1 MRVKL
6 TAKHPRPASSERA
19 PVRTGS
25 NSARKPTRPT
35 GPRPSTPTAGFNGAR
50 GEGAGAAG
58 GGKRPAGAGKPAGA
72 GARAPRAEGSFSR
85 ERDAGAARRAPSDRP
100 PRREGAGGAPR
111 RFEGSSDRAPRRDDG
126 ERAPRRFEG
135 GGDRSE
141 RAPRRADGERSQGAP
156 RRFEGGGD
164 RAPRRDEGVRAP
176 RKFEGGADRSE
187 RAPRRAD
194 GERPQGAPRRFEGG
208 GDRAPRRDEGAR
220 APRKFEGGADR
231 SERAPR
237 RADGER
243 SQSAPRRFEG
253 NDRPP
258 RRDDSERAPRKF
270 EGGGDRSERAPR
282 RADGER
288 SQGAPRR
295 FEGTGDRGERAPRRF
310 EGSTDRSERAP
321 RSFEGNGAPRR
332 DDGERRSFSGPRP
345 GAGRPSE
352 GGPRGERPGRDAS
365 DRPRFGSDRGAPQ
378 ERRSD
383 SAAPRRFEGER
394 GASERG
400 ERTFAKP
407 VKSGYGDRTDRP
419 ARAPRDDRG
428 ERAPAKR
435 EFGDRPP
442 RAGERNERSD
452 RGERPARSFDK
463 ALPAAGR
470 RFGDDNRP
478 ARADKPRGPAPAA
491 RAERDN
497 DADVA
502 PRTPRRDYE
511 DAPGTLRLSKL
522 MSELGLCSRRE
533 ADEWIEKG
541 WVLVDGERIDTLGT
555 KVRPDQRIEIDP
567 AAEAAQASQVTVLIH
582 KPVGLVSGQ
591 AEDGYQPAITL
602 VTPENRW
609 EGDSSDIRFSVSHLR
624 QLAPAGR
631 LDIDSTGLLV
641 LTQDGRIA
649 KQLIGGHSE
658 IDKEYL
664 VRVAFGEHTTDVE
677 NHFPPESLA
686 LLCHGLSLDDVPLK
700 PAQVNWQN
708 GEQLRFVLREGKK
721 RQIRRMCELVGLEV
735 IGLKRVRMGQVMLG
749 ALPPGQWRYLSA
761 DESF

>member
-25 NSARKPTRPT
+25 TSARKPTRPA
-35 GPRPSTPTAGFNGAR
+35 GPKPSAATDSGDAR
-50 GEGAGAAG
+50 GKRAGAAPA
-58 GGKRPAGAGKPAGA
+58 GGKRPSGGKPTGA

-85 ERDAGAARRAPSDRP
+85 ERDAGGAGTARRSPSDRP
-100 PRREGAGGAPR
+100 PRREGGGGAPR
-111 RFEGSSDRAPRRDDG
+111 RFEGAGDRGPRRDDG
-126 ERAPRRFEG
+126 ERAPRRFEGGADRSERAPRRFEG

-141 RAPRRADGERSQGAP
+141 RAPRRFEGSADRSERAP
-156 RRFEGGGD
+156 RRFEGS
-164 RAPRRDEGVRAP
+164 
-176 RKFEGGADRSE
+176 ADRSE
-187 RAPRRAD
+187 RAPRRAEGGAGRPPESGVR
-194 GERPQGAPRRFEGG
+194 GERPARSASGSTDRPRAGSGGDRGSRGDPAPRRFEN
-208 GDRAPRRDEGAR
+208 DRGS
-220 APRKFEGGADR
+220 
-231 SERAPR
+231 SEHR
-237 RADGER
+237 ER
-243 SQSAPRRFEG
+243 S
-253 NDRPP
+253 
-258 RRDDSERAPRKF
+258 
-270 EGGGDRSERAPR
+270 
-282 RADGER
+282 
-288 SQGAPRR
+288 
-295 FEGTGDRGERAPRRF
+295 
-310 EGSTDRSERAP
+310 
-321 RSFEGNGAPRR
+321 
-332 DDGERRSFSGPRP
+332 
-345 GAGRPSE
+345 
-352 GGPRGERPGRDAS
+352 
-365 DRPRFGSDRGAPQ
+365 
-378 ERRSD
+378 
-383 SAAPRRFEGER
+383 
-394 GASERG
+394 
-400 ERTFAKP
+400 FAKP
-407 VKSGYGDRTDRP
+407 VKGGYADRSDRP

-435 EFGDRPP
+435 EFGDRPA
-442 RAGERNERSD
+442 RSGERAE
-452 RGERPARSFDK
+452 RGERPARSFDRS
-463 ALPAAGR
+463 LPTAAR
-470 RFGDDNRP
+470 RFGDDRP
-478 ARADKPRGPAPAA
+478 ARADKPRGTSPAA
-491 RAERDN
+491 RTKKRDVPAG
-497 DADVA
+497 DA

-582 KPVGLVSGQ
+582 KTVGFVSGQ

-609 EGDSSDIRFSVSHLR
+609 EGDRSNIRFSVAHLR

-664 VRVAFGEHTTDVE
+664 VRVAFGEHTTEVE
-677 NHFPPESLA
+677 SHFPPESLA
-686 LLCHGLSLDDVPLK
+686 LLRHGLSLDDVPLK
-700 PAQVNWQN
+700 PAQVSWQN

-735 IGLKRVRMGQVMLG
+735 IGLKRVRMGHVMLG
-749 ALPPGQWRYLSA
+749 ALPPGQWRYLAA

>member
-1 MRVKL
+1 MRLKL

-25 NSARKPTRPT
+25 TSARKPTRPA
-35 GPRPSTPTAGFNGAR
+35 GPKPSTAGFGGAR
-50 GEGAGAAG
+50 GESAGATAG
-58 GGKRPAGAGKPAGA
+58 AGKRPAGGKPASGKPAGA

-85 ERDAGAARRAPSDRP
+85 ERDAGGARRAPSDRP
-100 PRREGAGGAPR
+100 PRREGAEGAPR
-111 RFEGSSDRAPRRDDG
+111 RFEGS
-126 ERAPRRFEG
+126 
-135 GGDRSE
+135 
-141 RAPRRADGERSQGAP
+141 
-156 RRFEGGGD
+156 GD
-164 RAPRRDEGVRAP
+164 RAPRRDAGAPAP
-176 RKFEGGADRSE
+176 RRFEGGADRSE

-194 GERPQGAPRRFEGG
+194 GERGQGAPRRAEGAGDRGDRAPRRFDGAGDRGERAPRRFEGAADRG
-208 GDRAPRRDEGAR
+208 ERAPRRFEGAGDRSER
-220 APRKFEGGADR
+220 APRRFEGGADR

-237 RADGER
+237 RETGER
-243 SQSAPRRFEG
+243 
-253 NDRPP
+253 
-258 RRDDSERAPRKF
+258 
-270 EGGGDRSERAPR
+270 
-282 RADGER
+282 
-288 SQGAPRR
+288 
-295 FEGTGDRGERAPRRF
+295 TERAPRRF
-310 EGSTDRSERAP
+310 EGNSDRSERAP
-321 RSFEGNGAPRR
+321 RSFGDRAPRR
-332 DDGERRSFSGPRP
+332 DDGERRPFSGPRA

-352 GGPRGERPGRDAS
+352 GGPRGDRPVRSEREASS
-365 DRPRFGSDRGAPQ
+365 DRPRFGSDRSAPQ
-378 ERRSD
+378 ERRGGDRGPRSD
-383 SAAPRRFEGER
+383 SAPRRFEGER
-394 GASERG
+394 GSSVRG
-400 ERTFAKP
+400 ERSFATP
-407 VKSGYGDRTDRP
+407 VKSSYGDRSDRP

-435 EFGDRPP
+435 EFGDRPARVGE
-442 RAGERNERSD
+442 RAGERTE

-463 ALPAAGR
+463 TPPSAGR
-470 RFGDDNRP
+470 RFGDDRP
-478 ARADKPRGPAPAA
+478 ARAGKPRGAAPGA
-491 RAERDN
+491 RAERD
-497 DADVA
+497 ADDA

-582 KPVGLVSGQ
+582 KTVGFVSGQ

-609 EGDSSDIRFSVSHLR
+609 EGDRSDIRFSVAHLR

-641 LTQDGRIA
+641 LTQDGRVA

-664 VRVAFGEHTTDVE
+664 VRVAYGEHSTEVE
-677 NHFPPESLA
+677 SHFPPESLA
-686 LLCHGLSLDDVPLK
+686 LLRHGLSLDDVPLK
-700 PAQVNWQN
+700 PAQVSWQN

-735 IGLKRVRMGQVMLG
+735 IGLKRVRMGRVMLG